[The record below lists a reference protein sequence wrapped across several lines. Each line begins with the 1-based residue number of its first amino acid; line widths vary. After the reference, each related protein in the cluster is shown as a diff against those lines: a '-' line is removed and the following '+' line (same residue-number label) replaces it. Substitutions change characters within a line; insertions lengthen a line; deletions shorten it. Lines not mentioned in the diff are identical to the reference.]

1 MSNAEI
7 VWRTFKGR
15 LSEELIKLGKE
26 FSETRDNLSDGK
38 NEMNKNNNGEETRI
52 REKRE
57 DKALTEE

>member
-1 MSNAEI
+1 MGNAEI

-15 LSEELIKLGKE
+15 LSELIKLGKK
-26 FSETRDNLSDGK
+26 FFDTRDNLSDGK
-38 NEMNKNNNGEETRI
+38 NEVDKNNNGEKTGI

>member
-1 MSNAEI
+1 
-7 VWRTFKGR
+7 
-15 LSEELIKLGKE
+15 LIKLGKE

-38 NEMNKNNNGEETRI
+38 NEMNKNNNGEKTRI